1 MTSKNSHHGFTP
13 KSTYAEVFERTGSG
27 GGDGIGPYSISKWC
41 QHCASKPRWEANEN
55 PSLDLRLRCALEV
68 FFFNDKPW
76 AYSENSECYS
86 IKIHPHP
93 SKQHPFDGK
102 TDFPKPEVS
111 SVMKPG
117 HSTSQLSCW
126 LWRKVITWILRHK
139 PRLDT
144 EQFLPLWWLW
154 PKGYQNSLG
163 MPHPAPGWNL
173 GVHKE
178 RQSECDKAPASIQC
192 ESAAPHFAGKMK
204 IWRVLVQWWSGK
216 LCLKSQILVRW
227 SQKCIQW
234 LKLQVCPK
242 MPSGQNRQAWKSRSG
257 PLRSTMQWTESVSP
271 MLGRQLGS
279 LCRL

>member
-1 MTSKNSHHGFTP
+1 MVSHQNLPTLRYLKEPAPVGEMELDHTVYRSGASIVPANPAEKPTKIPLLICDFDVPWRCFFSTTNLEPTQRIQNVTVSK
-13 KSTYAEVFERTGSG
+13 
-27 GGDGIGPYSISKWC
+27 SI
-41 QHCASKPRWEANEN
+41 R
-55 PSLDLRLRCALEV
+55 
-68 FFFNDKPW
+68 
-76 AYSENSECYS
+76 
-86 IKIHPHP
+86 IHP
-93 SKQHPFDGK
+93 SNILLMGKQISQNQK
-102 TDFPKPEVS
+102 S
-111 SVMKPG
+111 LQWWKPG